1 MNTMKKCLFGGALV
15 GAGLCSTAVAG
26 EFQWGSSN
34 SYNSL
39 INLLPG
45 GYSFFATA
53 AGGWNEGIS
62 NSPSYAST
70 VGGDLGIDILAYSGI
85 AQGPIGNA
93 YVFHTGLDF
102 TVSDNMMAT
111 INWDV
116 SNDSYNSGS
125 GVSYAFITDSGGTIF
140 SMDGSSA
147 TGTTSLT
154 LLSTE
159 TYTLKVFILS
169 GPGISGLSFFNM
181 TENTVSVVP
190 LPPAAFAG
198 LGMLAGL
205 GAYRRIRR

>member
-1 MNTMKKCLFGGALV
+1 MKKCLFGGALV

-181 TENTVSVVP
+181 TENTVAAVP

>member
-181 TENTVSVVP
+181 TENTVAAVP